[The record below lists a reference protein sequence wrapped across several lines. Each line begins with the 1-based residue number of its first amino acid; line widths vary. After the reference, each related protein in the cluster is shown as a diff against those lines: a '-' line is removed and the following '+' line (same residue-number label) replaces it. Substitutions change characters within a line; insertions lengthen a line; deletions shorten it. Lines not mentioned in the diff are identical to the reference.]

1 MGMGRPREFDAD
13 KALDRALDV
22 FWRRGYEGTSLSDL
36 TEAMGVTRPSLYAA
50 FGNKEELFRKVLDR
64 YGAMRTDP
72 SCDVLNEPTSRRAV
86 ERLLMNFAGTGDDAP
101 RGCLMVQ
108 GALVCS
114 EASDA
119 IREELNARRAA
130 GEGRLSARLEEWKAA
145 GDLPADA
152 DPQSLARYVMAVAN
166 GMSVQA
172 TGGASADELKRVV
185 DLTMKGWPSP
195 PAG

>member
-119 IREELNARRAA
+119 IRQELTARRAQ
-130 GEGRLSARLEEWKAA
+130 GEARLRDRLEDWKAA